1 MILGKHLLA
10 FSSRCGH
17 WKLPCQRILDPST
30 VSQAPCEQNLPLACR
45 QMDSELSLTK
55 YSQKSD
61 NHLKGLL
68 PFCKQAG
75 KLSSPANFFYREAIL
90 VSESV
95 LGHQA
100 YSALCWHI
108 RATKI
113 RWCSKHN
120 HLVEPISWEKGVCL
134 SKNLLVKCH
143 MYSFPETKQRTVA
156 YVNILNQE
164 VCF

>member
-1 MILGKHLLA
+1 MQLARAWAAAEVPDDFGKAPAGFQFPMWALKTALSKDFGSINR
-10 FSSRCGH
+10 FSSTM
-17 WKLPCQRILDPST
+17 WAKLTPCL
-30 VSQAPCEQNLPLACR
+30 QADGQWIVIHQIFTP
-45 QMDSELSLTK
+45 
-55 YSQKSD
+55 QKSD

-108 RATKI
+108 RASKI
-113 RWCSKHN
+113 HWCNKRN
-120 HLVEPISWEKGVCL
+120 HLVEPISWEKGVC
-134 SKNLLVKCH
+134 
-143 MYSFPETKQRTVA
+143 
-156 YVNILNQE
+156 
-164 VCF
+164 